1 MNMFQSVSIPMLIF
15 TAAAC
20 AFDDL
25 DTATAERWNDP
36 DTPFLRWE
44 DDLSFPWEGK
54 EETEPGDIKNGK
66 KKPAVKGETGDEDP
80 ELAELLKKL
89 DGDLTEKEANILR
102 GELYRYWLTR
112 YGRAYRELLAYY
124 EKRSGRFPE
133 QLRTAEMS
141 WRLCVATTVESQKYC
156 LREGFK
162 EPTSGWYRTNI
173 FCLMC
178 SMVEE
183 RCRMLENLLETIK
196 ENKL

>member
-1 MNMFQSVSIPMLIF
+1 MFQSVSIPMLIF
-15 TAAAC
+15 TATAC

-44 DDLSFPWEGK
+44 EVED
-54 EETEPGDIKNGK
+54 GK
-66 KKPAVKGETGDEDP
+66 KRSAVKGETGDEDP

-112 YGRAYRELLAYY
+112 YGRAYKELLAYY